1 MRMSALL
8 FAMWTPLRVDQAA
21 LQGVGTAVASEL
33 AICRRPLL
41 WTGREAWS
49 FHLCA
54 GMTADCAV
62 WPGRLASCTSGR
74 QLYLFSLI
82 QTLISCL
89 VGEPASRYFLKAR
102 CGWRAPTSD
111 FATRRGHRMPPL
123 SSACPTGTSRW

>member
-21 LQGVGTAVASEL
+21 LNGVGTAVAFEL

-74 QLYLFSLI
+74 QLFSFQSHTDLD
-82 QTLISCL
+82 
-89 VGEPASRYFLKAR
+89 FMF
-102 CGWRAPTSD
+102 GWRVHESVLPQ
-111 FATRRGHRMPPL
+111 G
-123 SSACPTGTSRW
+123 